1 MDMID
6 VVMRLNGPI
15 DPVGESHT
23 DQRRLENLEA
33 LCDLTSLLLDRIEA
47 VAEAY
52 GDHMA
57 SVKAAKDHAAAFLS
71 STRGVAGPDH
81 QTKRKAGTDE

>member
-15 DPVGESHT
+15 EPVGDTNIDEK
-23 DQRRLENLEA
+23 RLENLKA
-33 LCDLTSLLLDRIEA
+33 LCVLTGLLLDRIES
-47 VAEAY
+47 VSEAY

-57 SVKAAKDHAAAFLS
+57 SVKAAKDHAAAFLAS
-71 STRGVAGPDH
+71 IRLSADQQEQSRGGEH
-81 QTKRKAGTDE
+81 G